1 MVETLAQFG
10 FGSPG
15 LQTTLE
21 NLNFLDHKH
30 TLNIAHRGAS
40 NAAPANTLAAF
51 EKAVEL
57 GADGIEF
64 DVHLSADGIPVVIH
78 DFSVDSTTDGSGRV
92 ADLTLAQLEQLDA
105 GSSFDP
111 AFAGERIP
119 TLEKVLET
127 FGDRLLL
134 NIELKD
140 LSLRDSGLERAVIA
154 QIEQRGLGNR
164 VILSSFNP
172 FSLRRAKKIAPH
184 IPVGLLYASS
194 LPLPL
199 RRAWLA
205 HLFPH
210 EARHPEHTMVDARYL
225 AWARRRG
232 YQVNTWTVNDPD
244 EMHRLISLGVD
255 SIITNVPDV
264 LCGILATE
272 T

>member
-1 MVETLAQFG
+1 MH
-10 FGSPG
+10 
-15 LQTTLE
+15 
-21 NLNFLDHKH
+21 FLDHER

-40 NAAPANTLAAF
+40 SAAPPNTLAAF

-64 DVHLSADGIPVVIH
+64 DVHLSADGVPVVIH
-78 DFSVDSTTDGSGRV
+78 DFTVDGTTDGSGRV
-92 ADLTLAQLEQLDA
+92 AEMTLAQLEQLDA

-119 TLEKVLET
+119 TLVQVLET
-127 FGDRLLL
+127 CGNRLLL

-154 QIEQRGLGNR
+154 QVEQRGLGNR

-172 FSLRRAKKIAPH
+172 FSLRRAKKIAPR
-184 IPVGLLYASS
+184 IPVGLLYAPN

-205 HLFPH
+205 PLFPH

-225 AWARRRG
+225 AWARRHG
-232 YQVNTWTVNDPD
+232 YQVNTWTVDDPD
-244 EMHRLISLGVD
+244 EMRRLIALGVD
-255 SIITNVPDV
+255 SIITNLPDV
-264 LCGILATE
+264 LDKVLKA
-272 T
+272 

>member
-1 MVETLAQFG
+1 M
-10 FGSPG
+10 
-15 LQTTLE
+15 
-21 NLNFLDHKH
+21 NFFAHGH

-40 NAAPANTLAAF
+40 SAAPPNTLAAF
-51 EKAVEL
+51 EKAAEL

-64 DVHLSADGIPVVIH
+64 DVHLSADGVPVVIH
-78 DFSVDSTTDGSGRV
+78 DFTVDDTTDGRGRV

-119 TLEKVLET
+119 TLTQVLET
-127 FGDRLLL
+127 CGNRLLL

-154 QIEQRGLGNR
+154 QVERHGLNDR

-184 IPVGLLYASS
+184 IPVGLLYAPNLS
-194 LPLPL
+194 LPL

-205 HLFPH
+205 PLFPH
-210 EARHPEHTMVDARYL
+210 EARHPEHSMVDARYM
-225 AWARRRG
+225 AWAHRRG
-232 YQVNTWTVNDPD
+232 YRVNTWTVDDPD
-244 EMHRLISLGVD
+244 EMRRLIALGVD
-255 SIITNVPDV
+255 SIITNLPDV
-264 LCGILATE
+264 LCMVQK
-272 T
+272 